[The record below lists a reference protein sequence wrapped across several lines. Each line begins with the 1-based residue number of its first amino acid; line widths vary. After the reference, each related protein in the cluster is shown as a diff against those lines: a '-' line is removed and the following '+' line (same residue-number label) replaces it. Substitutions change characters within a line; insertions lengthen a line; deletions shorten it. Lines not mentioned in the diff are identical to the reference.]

1 MYACFYPM
9 AEEEV
14 IDQAQRILQV
24 FWAKALYA
32 STETHETSCGKVMDN
47 NAEKE
52 QSKAQSTL
60 VKGH

>member
-1 MYACFYPM
+1 M

-52 QSKAQSTL
+52 KSKAQSTL
-60 VKGH
+60 VNGH